1 MRERIEKYIKKLA
14 LEKNIT
20 VDNSTDLFKAGILD
34 SLAIVQLLMFI
45 NESLEIEINLE
56 TLEADKFKT
65 IDSIVEFLG

>member
-1 MRERIEKYIKKLA
+1 LA

-34 SLAIVQLLMFI
+34 SLAIVRLLMFI